1 VADPKQKVLEQAGV
15 DARAIRIQI
24 SEPESD

>member
-15 DARAIRIQI
+15 DARAVRIHLTDP
-24 SEPESD
+24 PEQ